1 MADVKKVV
9 EIEIDLETGDI
20 KQLNREVDKLDK
32 GVKKAAKGTNG
43 MAVGFKR
50 VGTALKAAGIGL
62 VIAALAKLAQ
72 LFSENQKIADGFTTS
87 MNAMSIA
94 FNDFFTFIEDNV
106 GTVTGYFKELFDNP
120 AEKIKEIGENIKN
133 YLITQIKIAV
143 EGLGLLADSIGFL
156 LDGEFAEAAK
166 AAGEGALKLGEAF
179 VKINPAT
186 AVMANLAETVYENR
200 EAIAEYASSTLEAAE
215 ALTQT
220 AAASQFLEIESRRLQ
235 LAYQKQAEELRQI
248 RDDESRSIEERIDAN
263 RRLGELLVESAESEK
278 ANIQKRI
285 NGLEQEQTLLT
296 WNRDRQIEIEN
307 LKVEQLDIDE
317 RISGFRS
324 EQLTNENAL
333 LREQG
338 DIYNQIDEL
347 RIKRTTDGME
357 QEIALSAM
365 KYDQLYAQAKGNAE
379 LEEELTLAY
388 IAEIEAIEQK
398 YRDKKKEEDEKAA
411 KEEAEARM
419 RLQDEVF
426 AGAAAS
432 LIALSDLGLINA
444 KQSFEMTKALNIAEA
459 TINGVQAVQ
468 KTLATGGYLAT
479 PLAIAMGITTAANVA
494 SIAAQKFKPTG
505 GGGSGANSIRGASG
519 AGAGQPPQ
527 FNTVGGSA
535 VNQLS
540 QSIAD
545 QNQKPVQAYVVAN
558 DVTSAQSLE
567 RNRQQ
572 QASFP

>member
-494 SIAAQKFKPTG
+494 SIAAQRFEPTG

>member
-62 VIAALAKLAQ
+62 VVAALAKLVQ
-72 LFSENQKIADGFTTS
+72 LFSENQKIADGFATS
-87 MNAMSIA
+87 MNALSIA
-94 FNDFFTFIEDNV
+94 FNDFFKFIENNV
-106 GTVTGYFKELFDNP
+106 GTVTKYFKELFSNP

-133 YLITQIKIAV
+133 YLIAQIKTAV

-156 LDGEFAEAAK
+156 LDGEFAKAAK
-166 AAGEGALKLGEAF
+166 TAGEGALKLGEAF
-179 VKINPAT
+179 IKINPST
-186 AVMANLAETVYENR
+186 AIMANLAETIYDNR
-200 EAIAEYASSTLEAAE
+200 DAIAEYTSNTWKAAE
-215 ALTQT
+215 AITQT
-220 AAASQFLEIESRRLQ
+220 AAASQFLEVESRRLQ

-248 RDDESRSIEERIDAN
+248 RDDESKSIEERIDAN
-263 RRLGELLVESAESEK
+263 RRLGELLVESAEAEK
-278 ANIQKRI
+278 GNIQKRI
-285 NGLEQEQTLLT
+285 NGLEQEQKLLGY
-296 WNRDRQIEIEN
+296 NRDRQIEIEN

-317 RISGFRS
+317 RIAGFRS

-347 RIKRTTDGME
+347 RIKRTTEGME

-379 LEEELTLAY
+379 LEEELKLAY
-388 IAEIEAIEQK
+388 LAEIEAIEQK

-419 RLQDEVF
+419 RLQEQVF
-426 AGAAAS
+426 TAAAAS
-432 LIALSDLGLINA
+432 ITALSDLGLINA
-444 KQSFEMTKALNIAEA
+444 KQSFQMTKALNIAEA

-468 KTLATGGYLAT
+468 KTLAQGGFLAV
-479 PLAIAMGITTAANVA
+479 PLAIAMGITAAANVA
-494 SIAAQKFKPTG
+494 SIAAQRFEPTG
-505 GGGSGANSIRGASG
+505 RGGGGANSIRGASG
-519 AGAGQPPQ
+519 AGGVRSPQ
-527 FNTVGGSA
+527 FNTVGGSE

-540 QSIAD
+540 QSIAG